1 MKRTI
6 TATAFIC
13 LCTLLSA
20 QSLQLK
26 GRILSG
32 KEPVEFANV
41 VLQTPDS
48 VFVTGGITDQRGR
61 FNMNNLHA
69 GNYCLQI
76 SCLGYEPRRI
86 DLEGFNSSSDLGDI
100 TIDSSAIALDEV
112 TVTAANVINQIDRKI
127 ILPTAYQLKASSNGL
142 SLLQQMKLSRIQI
155 DPVNRAVTSSG
166 PGDVQLRINGATA
179 ETQEILS
186 LRPEDVIRIEYH
198 DDPGMRYGDNVAAVI
213 DYIVRRHETGG
224 YVAFDTQNSSH
235 VVFGDNNVIAKLNHK
250 NSEFSINY
258 YDHHRRFNYWREN
271 SEFFHYADGATFN
284 RVEDGIPDK
293 MSELFNRISL
303 GYSYQEPDKW
313 FFNAS
318 LRGYFSS
325 GKRNTSSRLY
335 PVDEPDNFVKM
346 KDYTRPYSRRPS
358 LDLYFQR
365 TLKNK
370 QAIILN
376 VVGTY
381 IDSKEERAYLEN
393 RNETTLTDIYSL
405 TKGEKYSFIG
415 EGIYEKGFGKGKL
428 SLGLRH
434 QQSITDNRYAGTST
448 AKTEMK
454 EANSSVYAEYTGK
467 LKRFN
472 YSVGVHGSRA
482 WFNQGSEGYTQYSFF
497 PRVRMAYNF
506 SDNAFIRYR
515 GDISRWTPSLSDMGD
530 VEQLIDSLQLRRGN
544 PVLRMSTV
552 YSNTLYFDY
561 RKGLFSGNFNLYYQY
576 QHRPI
581 MEETLREGDI
591 FIRTVNNQVSFQKLN
606 PELELKFGPIKNI
619 LTLSFSNGINYFDS
633 KGHDYR
639 HTYTNWYYR
648 LEAMANYKAWSGF
661 FQVQNHRNS
670 FFGETLSYG
679 ENYHV
684 LGVGYRYKQL
694 NVGVMSFNP
703 FINTY
708 KRGDE
713 KFSALAPS
721 KNWWYLKESTR
732 VFLVNLSWNFSFGRT
747 FQSAEKRLHN
757 EDSSAGTLKS
767 GK

>member
-6 TATAFIC
+6 TATVFIC
-13 LCTLLSA
+13 LCTLLPA

-26 GRILSG
+26 GRIISG
-32 KEPVEFANV
+32 KSPVEFANV

-48 VFVTGGITDQRGR
+48 AFITGGITDQRGR
-61 FNMNNLHA
+61 FNMNNLRA
-69 GNYCLQI
+69 GDYFLQI
-76 SCLGYEPRRI
+76 SCLGYESRRI
-86 DLEGFNSSSDLGDI
+86 SLDHFNSNKDVGDI
-100 TIDSSAIALDEV
+100 AIDSSAIALDEV

-127 ILPTAYQLKASSNGL
+127 ILPTAHQLKASNNGL
-142 SLLQQMKLSRIQI
+142 SLLQQMKLSRIQV
-155 DPVNRAVTSSG
+155 DPVNRAITSSG
-166 PGDVQLRINGATA
+166 AGVVQLRINGATA

-224 YVAFDTQNSSH
+224 YVAFDTQNSPH
-235 VVFGDNNVIAKLNHK
+235 IVFGDNNVIAKLNHK
-250 NSEFSINY
+250 KSEFSINF
-258 YDHHRRFNYWREN
+258 YDHHRGFNYWREN
-271 SEFFHYADGATFN
+271 SEFFHYADGTAFN
-284 RVEDGIPDK
+284 RVEDGTPDK
-293 MSELFNRISL
+293 MSEFSTRVSV

-313 FFNAS
+313 FLNAS
-318 LRGYFSS
+318 LRGYFRNE
-325 GKRNTSSRLY
+325 KRNTSSKLY
-335 PVDEPDNFVKM
+335 PANEPDNFVDM
-346 KDYTRPYSRRPS
+346 KDYTGPHSRRPS

-376 VVGTY
+376 AVGTY
-381 IDSKEERAYLEN
+381 IDSKEERSYQEN
-393 RNETTLTDIYSL
+393 RNGTTLTDIYSL

-448 AKTEMK
+448 ATTEMK

-467 LKRFN
+467 LNRFN

-482 WFNQGSEGYTQYSFF
+482 WFNQGGEGYTQYSFF
-497 PRVRMAYNF
+497 PRIRMAYNF
-506 SDNAFIRYR
+506 SENAFIRYR
-515 GDISRWTPSLSDMGD
+515 GDISKWTPSLSDLGD

-544 PVLRMSTV
+544 PGLHMSTV

-561 RKGLFSGNFNLYYQY
+561 RKGLFSGNLNLYYQY
-576 QHRPI
+576 QHNPI
-581 MEETLREGDI
+581 MEETLREGNM
-591 FIRTVNNQVSFQKLN
+591 FVRTINNQVSFQKLN
-606 PELELKFGPIKNI
+606 PELELKFGPIKDI

-633 KGHDYR
+633 KGHNY
-639 HTYTNWYYR
+639 HHSYTNWYYR
-648 LEAMANYKAWSGF
+648 LEAMANYKGWSGF
-661 FQVQNHRNS
+661 FQIQNHRNT

-703 FINTY
+703 FISTY

-732 VFLVNLSWNFSFGRT
+732 VFLVSLSWNFSFGRK

-757 EDSSAGTLKS
+757 EDSNAGTLKS